1 MKPFSRVLI
10 ANRGEIALRIIRACR
25 ELGIETV
32 AVYSEADRGAPYLDL
47 ADEAVCIG
55 PAPSLNSYLDIP
67 KIISAAEI
75 TDVEAIHPGYG
86 FLSENAQFAEI
97 CQSCHIQFIGPTV
110 ENIRQLGDKAAARE
124 LAMKVGV
131 PCVPGSKDI
140 LKDEDEALKIA
151 REIGYPVLIKAV
163 AGGGGRGM
171 RVARNDAS
179 LMNAFHQARA
189 EAASAFKNPDVY
201 MEKYID
207 KPRHVEVQILADSYG
222 EVVHL
227 GERDCSMQRRHQ
239 KLVEEAP
246 SPAVDDDL
254 RRRMGDCAVELARG
268 ADYRGA
274 GTIEFLLDQD
284 DNFYF
289 IEMNT
294 RIQVEH
300 PVTEMITGIDLVKE
314 QILVAAGSRMRFRQ
328 EDVQFRGASIEC
340 RINAE
345 NAADG
350 FKPSPG
356 VISKFV
362 PPGGFGVRLDTHVCA
377 GYKIPSSYDSMI
389 AKLIVYR
396 DTREEAIITM
406 RRALDEFVIE
416 GPGVHTTIP
425 FLREIFR
432 HYHFV
437 QGNIDTGFL
446 EEYFLSS

>member
-32 AVYSEADRGAPYLDL
+32 AIYSEADRGARYLEL
-47 ADEAVCIG
+47 ADETVCIG
-55 PAPSLNSYLDIP
+55 PAPSLQSYLDIP

-86 FLSENAQFAEI
+86 FLAENAQFAEI

-124 LAMKVGV
+124 LALQLGV
-131 PCVPGSKDI
+131 PIVPGSPDI
-140 LKDEDEALKIA
+140 VRDEEEALRIA
-151 REIGYPVLIKAV
+151 RDIGYPVLIKAV

-179 LMNAFHQARA
+179 LVSGFHQARA
-189 EAASAFKNPDVY
+189 EAQASFKNPDVY
-201 MEKYID
+201 IEKYID

-222 EVVHL
+222 EVIHL
-227 GERDCSMQRRHQ
+227 GERDCSLQRRHQ

-246 SPAVDDDL
+246 SPVVDEAL
-254 RRRMGDCAVELARG
+254 RRRLGDSAVALARG
-268 ADYRGA
+268 ANYRGA

-284 DNFYF
+284 GDYFF

-300 PVTEMITGIDLVKE
+300 PVTEMVTGVDLLRE
-314 QILVAAGSRMRFRQ
+314 QILVAAGAPLQIRQ
-328 EDVQFRGASIEC
+328 DEVEIRGACIEC

-345 NAADG
+345 NPADN

-356 VISKFV
+356 TITQFI
-362 PPGGFGVRLDTHVCA
+362 PPGGFGVRLDSHVYS
-377 GYKIPSSYDSMI
+377 GYKIPSSYDSLI
-389 AKLIVYR
+389 GKLIVH
-396 DTREEAIITM
+396 RESREAAITTM

-416 GPGVHTTIP
+416 GVFTTVP
-425 FLREIFR
+425 FQREIMR
-432 HYHFV
+432 HYHFI

>member
-1 MKPFSRVLI
+1 MKPFSRILI

-32 AVYSEADRGAPYLDL
+32 AVYSEADRHASYLAL
-47 ADEAVCIG
+47 ADETVCIG
-55 PAPSLNSYLDIP
+55 PAPSLQSYLDIP

-97 CQSCHIQFIGPTV
+97 CHSCHIQFIGPTV

-124 LAMKVGV
+124 LAMKLGV

-140 LKDEDEALKIA
+140 VRDEDEALKIA
-151 REIGYPVLIKAV
+151 REVGYPVLVKAV

-179 LMNAFHQARA
+179 LISGFHQARA
-189 EAASAFKNPDVY
+189 EAQASFKNPDVY
-201 MEKYID
+201 IEKYID
-207 KPRHVEVQILADSYG
+207 KPRHVEIQILADSYG
-222 EVVHL
+222 AIIHL
-227 GERDCSMQRRHQ
+227 GERDCSLQRRHQ

-246 SPAVDDDL
+246 SPAVDDEL
-254 RRRMGDCAVELARG
+254 RRRMGDSAIALARG
-268 ADYRGA
+268 AEYRGA

-284 DNFYF
+284 NNYYF

-300 PVTEMITGIDLVKE
+300 PVTEMVTGIDLLKE
-314 QILVAAGSRMRFRQ
+314 QILVAAGSPLRFLQ
-328 EDVQFRGASIEC
+328 EDIEIRGSSIEC

-345 NAADG
+345 NPADG

-356 VISKFV
+356 TITKYI
-362 PPGGFGVRLDTHVCA
+362 PPGGFGVRIDSHVHA
-377 GYKIPSSYDSMI
+377 GYTIPSHYDSLI
-389 AKLIVYR
+389 GKLIVHR
-396 DTREEAIITM
+396 ETREEAILTM
-406 RRALDEFVIE
+406 KRALDEFVIE
-416 GPGVHTTIP
+416 GIHTTIP
-425 FLREIFR
+425 FQREIFR

-446 EEYFLSS
+446 EEYFLDG

>member
-32 AVYSEADRGAPYLDL
+32 AIYSEADRGARYLEL
-47 ADEAVCIG
+47 ADETVCIG
-55 PAPSLNSYLDIP
+55 PAPSLQSYLDIP

-86 FLSENAQFAEI
+86 FLAENAQFAEI

-124 LAMKVGV
+124 LAMQLGV
-131 PCVPGSKDI
+131 PVVPGSPDI
-140 LKDEDEALKIA
+140 VRDEEEALRIA
-151 REIGYPVLIKAV
+151 RDLGSPVLIKAV

-179 LMNAFHQARA
+179 LVSGFHQARA
-189 EAASAFKNPDVY
+189 EAQASFKNPDVY
-201 MEKYID
+201 IEKYID

-222 EVVHL
+222 EVIHL
-227 GERDCSMQRRHQ
+227 GERDCSLQRRHQ

-246 SPAVDDDL
+246 SPVVDEDL
-254 RRRMGDCAVELARG
+254 RKRLGESAVALSRG
-268 ADYRGA
+268 ANYRGA

-284 DNFYF
+284 GDFFF

-300 PVTEMITGIDLVKE
+300 PVTEMVTGVDLLRE
-314 QILVAAGSRMRFRQ
+314 QILVAAGAPLKIRQ
-328 EDVQFRGASIEC
+328 DEVELRGSCIEC

-345 NAADG
+345 NPADN

-356 VISKFV
+356 TITQFI
-362 PPGGFGVRLDTHVCA
+362 PPGGYGVRLDSHVYA
-377 GYKIPSSYDSMI
+377 GYKIPSSYDSLI
-389 AKLIVYR
+389 GKLIVHR
-396 DTREEAIITM
+396 ESREEAITTM

-416 GPGVHTTIP
+416 GVFTTVP
-425 FLREIFR
+425 FQREIMR
-432 HYHFV
+432 HYHFI

>member
-10 ANRGEIALRIIRACR
+10 ANRGEIALRVIRACR

-47 ADEAVCIG
+47 ADESVCIG
-55 PAPSLNSYLDIP
+55 PAPSLQSYLDIP

-179 LMNAFHQARA
+179 LVNAFHQARA
-189 EAASAFKNPDVY
+189 EAQSAFKNPDVY

-254 RRRMGDCAVELARG
+254 RRRLGESAVELARG

-284 DNFYF
+284 DNYYF

-314 QILVAAGSRMRFRQ
+314 QILVAAGSPMRFRQ

-356 VISKFV
+356 TITKFV
-362 PPGGFGVRLDTHVCA
+362 PPGGYGVRLDTHVCA

-389 AKLIVYR
+389 AKVIVHR
-396 DTREEAIITM
+396 DTREEAIVTM

-416 GPGVHTTIP
+416 GPGIHTTIP

-446 EEYFLSS
+446 EEYFLTS